1 MPSLDTKSSAFRLRQ
16 IRGSHEEAVA
26 FTSGATTFIEGPD
39 DEALAAAAVAGGKD
53 AGEAGGVFLVL
64 GLDVAAGIAV
74 HIEGI
79 EERLFRPEETHGE
92 EDELGG
98 EDFLRSRDVF
108 RNELS
113 LLVFRPLDLHGVH
126 SRDVAVSVAFKFGV
140 FRRPFRS
147 SASAAYCINAVNGS
161 ATQIPCFIAFQ
172 CYHTAMKTT
181 LAQQVPFQWAEILTW
196 LAEDEEVQLTAD
208 DRVVARIVPA
218 HPILAKGNIA
228 SPDFLARAQAIWGQN
243 PTGELLSDL
252 VTDSRGGGE

>member
-1 MPSLDTKSSAFRLRQ
+1 MSGGGQDMPSLDTKSSAFRLRQ
-16 IRGSHEEAVA
+16 IRGSHEEAIA
-26 FTSGATTFIEGPD
+26 FASGATTFIEGPD

-126 SRDVAVSVAFKFGV
+126 SRDVAVSVAFKFCRRGNIDPGIAAKLGGGFFLTV
-140 FRRPFRS
+140 VHFVSLRPFGPWIVLGALVWRTWHDFHL
-147 SASAAYCINAVNGS
+147 AHAGAAM
-161 ATQIPCFIAFQ
+161 TQ
-172 CYHTAMKTT
+172 
-181 LAQQVPFQWAEILTW
+181 
-196 LAEDEEVQLTAD
+196 
-208 DRVVARIVPA
+208 
-218 HPILAKGNIA
+218 
-228 SPDFLARAQAIWGQN
+228 
-243 PTGELLSDL
+243 
-252 VTDSRGGGE
+252 